1 MKKKE
6 KKRKEERRKRKNRRR
21 GHVGMMNSRSRVF
34 FLFFFLSWP
43 EADPPPAS
51 ILIDHLTSRMQSY
64 NRFQTPNRLVF
75 TRNARHFPFR
85 LFFIFLSP
93 PIGLF
98 NQRPLVS
105 AMKSSSLS
113 RLHCVIESTGEHVI
127 CISSTGFNVC
137 LVQKFVFLFFFFF
150 FKNHKFLFRN
160 GKERGFV

>member
-1 MKKKE
+1 
-6 KKRKEERRKRKNRRR
+6 
-21 GHVGMMNSRSRVF
+21 MMNSRSRVF

-137 LVQKFVFLFFFFF
+137 LVQKFVFLFFFFSF
-150 FKNHKFLFRN
+150 FFPLKITSFFFATERNEDSSKFF
-160 GKERGFV
+160 F

>member
-6 KKRKEERRKRKNRRR
+6 KKRGEKKKKESTTRTRWNDEFAFT
-21 GHVGMMNSRSRVF
+21 RVF
-34 FLFFFLSWP
+34 SFFFLSWP